1 MENLDLVFK
10 TISLEQALLVS
21 GALSQV
27 ELVTYILDRKV
38 RVKLLKA
45 LENTSDYV
53 LFTKNEGQSAS
64 HYDGH
69 IYCA

>member
-45 LENTSDYV
+45 LENISDSC
-53 LFTKNEGQSAS
+53 L
-64 HYDGH
+64 
-69 IYCA
+69 IYKE

>member
-45 LENTSDYV
+45 LKNISDSCLLYR
-53 LFTKNEGQSAS
+53 E
-64 HYDGH
+64 
-69 IYCA
+69 